1 MTKSKL
7 IMGINKQYSIESLY
21 CIGDIKNE
29 EQLEKL
35 KSESYLVDYTK
46 ESWEQEYPSIP
57 AEHIYCVKCEVI
69 PMGLYYMDMDHGILI
84 RTHIYSKDK
93 KLMVVDKMDVETV
106 LNRLIEE
113 KMEYYT
119 SKKYLKLFLSELSE
133 QSGKIVLAMFSHLLE
148 NEEPCEELYKD
159 FFSIY
164 THVDSGCEQLS
175 QKARKNLL
183 VCKSEKQKEK
193 TKAALAEFGERVRV
207 YRGQGKLSTPE
218 KYAMSWTTN
227 KNVALFFATRFEP
240 EQAVLL
246 EGTVLKEDILEYN
259 LERGECEAIVFPDS
273 VTVTSRQNMMDL
285 DEFVSYSWGIQN
297 YVSGRKN
304 EKSYKKQYHFNK
316 LIKRVLHL
324 YEKYGDTNDHG
335 EKHTSNVTLL
345 ANALYAMNSECQNFY
360 SDEQIYQNF
369 KHVMDA
375 AIYHD
380 IGRTHGFDDPDHG
393 KKSYQIYKKENGE
406 NSVVKFLIENHCVGD
421 EEARKNLEQSFQE
434 KDRERVFELL
444 GILKDADAL
453 DRMRFGFGS
462 RDYIRTEYLH
472 ENDAIRLGG
481 IANWMQEQNM
491 EVWR

>member
-1 MTKSKL
+1 MVSDL
-7 IMGINKQYSIESLY
+7 ILKINQQYSLESLY
-21 CIGDIKNE
+21 CIGNIENE
-29 EQLEKL
+29 EQLKEL
-35 KSESYLVDYTK
+35 KENSFLVEYTK
-46 ESWEQEYPSIP
+46 ESWEKEFPSIP
-57 AEHIYCVKCEVI
+57 AENIYCVKCEVI
-69 PMGLYYMDMDHGILI
+69 PSGLQYMDMDHGILI
-84 RTHIYSKDK
+84 DTHIYGKNGLMFSSK
-93 KLMVVDKMDVETV
+93 LGSAEEV
-106 LNRLIEE
+106 LNHLIKE
-113 KMEYYT
+113 KMELYN
-119 SKKYLKLFLSELSE
+119 SKEYLKLLVSGISE
-133 QSGKIVLAMFSHLLE
+133 QSGMLMIAMLSHLLE
-148 NEEPCEELYKD
+148 REEPCEKLYEA
-159 FFSIY
+159 FLSVY
-164 THVDSGCEQLS
+164 TLVDYGCEKLS
-175 QKARKNLL
+175 QKARQNLL
-183 VCKSEKQKEK
+183 KCKSEAQKEK
-193 TKAALAEFGERVRV
+193 TRAALADYGDEIRV

-227 KNVALFFATRFEP
+227 KNVALFFATRFKL

-246 EGTVLKEDILEYN
+246 EGTVLKEDILEYI

-335 EKHTSNVTLL
+335 EKHTSDVTLL
-345 ANALYAMNSECQNFY
+345 ANALYAMNGECQNFY
-360 SDEQIYQNF
+360 SDEQIYQDF

-421 EEARKNLEQSFQE
+421 EEARKNLEQSFPE
-434 KDRERVFELL
+434 KDRERIFELL

-481 IANWMQEQNM
+481 IANWMQEQNI